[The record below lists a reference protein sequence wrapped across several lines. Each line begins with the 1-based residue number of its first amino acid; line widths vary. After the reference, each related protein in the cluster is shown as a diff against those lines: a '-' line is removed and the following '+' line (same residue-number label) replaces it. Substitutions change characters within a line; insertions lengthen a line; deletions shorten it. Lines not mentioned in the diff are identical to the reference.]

1 MLSSSTS
8 FGNLF
13 PRTRSST
20 CAVWQNLQFSASLIT
35 SLYTMM
41 DALMISPVDGSTHDG
56 PIALEIIAGTY
67 LMQEY
72 LRLSGSNSGS
82 SSGVGK
88 SLT

>member
-1 MLSSSTS
+1 
-8 FGNLF
+8 
-13 PRTRSST
+13 
-20 CAVWQNLQFSASLIT
+20 
-35 SLYTMM
+35 MM

-88 SLT
+88 SLIWMTFFRPIFSNAVFHLRMPFLAGSLHSDGNASSI